1 MTTIEQTRTQ
11 RIARQLIHL
20 LCRVLIFL
28 LTRREVRGK
37 ENVPEHGPLLVAAN
51 HLGMADQYFIALNIK
66 RRMMYMAKEE
76 LFRHLP
82 LRLLVQAFGAFP
94 VRRGLIDRRSLGQA
108 NQVLSS
114 GLALFMF
121 PEGTRS
127 KDGKLQPAFPGSALI
142 ALDNNVPI
150 LPIGIA
156 GLENVR
162 KGPLW
167 WIAHR
172 HQLTVRINIGRPFY
186 LPAQEGKVTKDRLRG
201 MADLIMEHIAELLP
215 PEYRGY
221 YAQKVESHGT
231 KD

>member
-1 MTTIEQTRTQ
+1 
-11 RIARQLIHL
+11 
-20 LCRVLIFL
+20 
-28 LTRREVRGK
+28 
-37 ENVPEHGPLLVAAN
+37 
-51 HLGMADQYFIALNIK
+51 
-66 RRMMYMAKEE
+66 MMYMAKEE

-186 LPAQEGKVTKDRLRG
+186 LPAQEGKVTKERLRG

-221 YAQKVESHGT
+221 YAQKAESHGT